1 MASLDKRLTACYDER
16 MNKPLTK
23 HTPGPWIIGKQD
35 HDVITVDTANGTAI
49 CDVYVDSDD
58 RPANARLIAAAPD
71 LLEAL
76 LAAHGYLVM
85 MGTDHADHIRGVV
98 RDAIAAVYLDLNEWQ
113 ATAIKTSLTDE
124 RPNISHS
131 DVVARIK
138 ARSAIAK
145 AKGE

>member
-23 HTPGPWIIGKQD
+23 HTPGPWVIGKQD

-58 RPANARLIAAAPD
+58 RPANANLIAAAPD
-71 LLEAL
+71 LLEACERL
-76 LAAHGYLVM
+76 LDG
-85 MGTDHADHIRGVV
+85 GWPHAEADIEL
-98 RDAIAAVYLDLNEWQ
+98 AC
-113 ATAIKTSLTDE
+113 
-124 RPNISHS
+124 
-131 DVVARIK
+131 
-138 ARSAIAK
+138 SAIAK

>member
-1 MASLDKRLTACYDER
+1 MASLDNRLIACYDGH

-58 RPANARLIAAAPD
+58 RPANANLIAAAPD
-71 LLEAL
+71 LLAAL
-76 LAAHGYLVM
+76 
-85 MGTDHADHIRGVV
+85 V
-98 RDAIAAVYLDLNEWQ
+98 RLERMVSKMRQTLDDIDPALE
-113 ATAIKTSLTDE
+113 
-124 RPNISHS
+124 P
-131 DVVARIK
+131 AR
-138 ARSAIAK
+138 AAIAK

>member
-16 MNKPLTK
+16 MSKPLTK

-58 RPANARLIAAAPD
+58 RPANANLIAAAPD

-76 LAAHGYLVM
+76 LAAQSYLVM
-85 MGTDHADHIRGVV
+85 MGTDHANHIRGVV
-98 RDAIAAVYLDLNEWQ
+98 RAAIDAVYLDLNEWQ
-113 ATAIKTSLTDE
+113 AIAIKTSLADE

-138 ARSAIAK
+138 ASTAIAK